1 MQLKNKLTFRPRIM
15 EKLLGAKD
23 TILYRNLDSK
33 GLEGSAITSSKSKRQ
48 LSVSSP
54 PSGQFN
60 IASDRIKNFN
70 RAKLGDKMKTKKR
83 VTPSSLS
90 SPSSPSSTT
99 SGSGVGAKKHVT
111 GSKLSKGIRGNKK
124 KTVTTSSS
132 SSSSSED
139 ADIPLISPP
148 NKKGGIPKLGRS
160 LNPKQNKEKVAP
172 ASKEDEIQ
180 STPSVSSAIQ
190 SKTKSIVKKK
200 LTIKKQAPV
209 PGTTTSPPAPAAAS
223 ASSFSN
229 ESTEGGVVE
238 GSIAAAPPTTS
249 EGKNEEKMPFIMP
262 NFKKMKK
269 SSTTGK

>member
-60 IASDRIKNFN
+60 IASDRIKNLN
-70 RAKLGDKMKTKKR
+70 RAKLGDKMKTKKK
-83 VTPSSLS
+83 VTPSAS

-132 SSSSSED
+132 SSSSSSED
-139 ADIPLISPP
+139 ANIPLISPP
-148 NKKGGIPKLGRS
+148 DKKGGIPKLGRS

-180 STPSVSSAIQ
+180 STPSASSAIQ

-238 GSIAAAPPTTS
+238 GSIAAAPPTTR